1 MVKLFQ
7 MPIKEH
13 HITITQNTE
22 MRTKTVERLLK
33 EIENRP
39 WHLKLGDWWN
49 IKRWVWTCRTRF
61 IWDLS
66 YERNIFRKKNN
77 A

>member
-1 MVKLFQ
+1 MK
-7 MPIKEH
+7 
-13 HITITQNTE
+13 
-22 MRTKTVERLLK
+22 TKTVERLLK
-33 EIENRP
+33 EMENRP
-39 WHLKLGDWWN
+39 WHLKLRDWWN

-77 A
+77 GRHK